1 MAGET
6 GTLTKAVDNVEGNEA
21 ASEKP
26 IRHSHFLCAGEQEYV
41 DRRKIVVLESLNSL
55 GINCT
60 ADSIPHIALLASG
73 GGQRAA
79 VGLVGSLYQM
89 EKEGLLDTLL
99 YLGGVSGSTWSMS
112 SLYSDPQWSTN
123 TDRAVS
129 RLSGPGVELE
139 QALAWAAR
147 RPAMTALRRQA
158 RFHWCWQHVHWNLN
172 VWRNFMFSDES
183 RFCLQQ
189 LDCRVKVWRRR
200 GERYADC
207 CTDRVT
213 SFGGGSVMVAASP
226 SLEKQGLSSLEAISM
241 QRDIEMRFCNQ
252 WQSHISTVWDRTLS
266 SKMTT
271 LAPTE
276 WGLSETTS
284 RIWEWRG
291 WNGLPTVLTRILGC
305 ALAHEEV
312 IRDFIPPW
320 LNVPG
325 QVDSAAE
332 EYLRIYRTIDKL
344 VDLTRSTINDPTA
357 LSDLNKLQ
365 KTLKDKVNLNESAL
379 LESKSLE
386 ERKSIFQQWSLE
398 LLAAVETWS
407 QSLEDGAFKTHVSLL
422 TKQVLPL
429 ILKWEW
435 GTTKNFL
442 YQYQGLTIPP
452 CLQSK
457 ERLHLVDAGLLIN
470 VAYPPFLGDKRDID
484 LMIAPEYSAGN
495 MFETLTLARD
505 YATEVRKPFPEIDN
519 KILEERDW
527 PKDCYVFE
535 GKEKE
540 PTIIYM
546 PLFNRQNCKDAEEFK
561 ARMEEFSTFQRPF
574 SQEKIEFVL
583 ETVKANMKNNKDT
596 LVREINKATLR
607 RQNKRK
613 SLQH

>member
-1 MAGET
+1 MQTGNAGLLVLLIRLCLLT
-6 GTLTKAVDNVEGNEA
+6 SGTLTKAVDNTEGNEA
-21 ASEKP
+21 ASEKL
-26 IRHSHFLCAGEQEYV
+26 IRHSHSLCAGEQEYV

-79 VGLVGSLYQM
+79 VGLVGFLYQM

-123 TDRAVS
+123 MDRAVS

-139 QALAWAAR
+139 QVLAWLGDRAKEEHFSLADIW
-147 RPAMTALRRQA
+147 AVLTSAVIMKQMDLRHLSDEA
-158 RFHWCWQHVHWNLN
+158 S
-172 VWRNFMFSDES
+172 RNATNPYPIYSAIEKKCFSDGPIEGKWFEVS
-183 RFCLQQ
+183 PHEAGFTEMGVFVETSLLGSKFQSGELLEVTPEMDMVRLQ
-189 LDCRVKVWRRR
+189 
-200 GERYADC
+200 G
-207 CTDRVT
+207 
-213 SFGGGSVMVAASP
+213 
-226 SLEKQGLSSLEAISM
+226 
-241 QRDIEMRFCNQ
+241 
-252 WQSHISTVWDRTLS
+252 
-266 SKMTT
+266 
-271 LAPTE
+271 
-276 WGLSETTS
+276 
-284 RIWEWRG
+284 
-291 WNGLPTVLTRILGC
+291 ILGC

-312 IRDFIPPW
+312 IREFIPPW

-344 VDLTRSTINDPTA
+344 VVLTRSTINDPTA
-357 LSDLNKLQ
+357 LSELNKLQ
-365 KTLKDKVNLNESAL
+365 KTLTDKVTLNESAL

-457 ERLHLVDAGLLIN
+457 EKLHLVDAGLLIN

-484 LMIAPEYSAGN
+484 LMIAPEFSAGN

-561 ARMEEFSTFQRPF
+561 ARMEEFSTFQYAF
-574 SQEKIEFVL
+574 SQEKIEFML

-596 LVREINKATLR
+596 LVREINKAALR
-607 RQNKRK
+607 RQNKRYN
-613 SLQH
+613 SRL